1 MPASLH
7 FHSDNLEKRFLLRK
21 IRSGGAPRL
30 FIWSATGWSATGW
43 SAMAT
48 KGCVLVAVHTVANRW
63 QRDPPALVLCMTS
76 DAFVGF
82 DVLSGFR
89 KARLKKAGNRVPVIA
104 ALVALQTDLAVNVL
118 RPEADGRLSKPEP
131 VVDVGANL
139 LRCGALRSHMTFLAA
154 EPLMTGVHGPL
165 RNQAVPF
172 RERKKPR
179 HQRTNHNS
187 GKQPDIPPVCQQCSD
202 EGGSHRD

>member
-7 FHSDNLEKRFLLRK
+7 FHSDNLEKRFLFRK
-21 IRSGGAPRL
+21 IRSGGPPRL

-43 SAMAT
+43 SATGWSATAT

-139 LRCGALRSHMTFLAA
+139 VRCPPQSH
-154 EPLMTGVHGPL
+154 
-165 RNQAVPF
+165 
-172 RERKKPR
+172 
-179 HQRTNHNS
+179 
-187 GKQPDIPPVCQQCSD
+187 DIL
-202 EGGSHRD
+202 GS